1 MKHQHISEWL
11 DQREPGGW
19 TPQEPA
25 AAEQQ
30 AAHCPE
36 CRTAWAASQ
45 AARALLQARAKASV
59 APPPHFATAL
69 MRSIEAPA
77 LPLALRLWRIN
88 SRLIYTTAAAVALL
102 TVLALREELALRSRE
117 YSDAAIEA
125 ASLSVVHD
133 IAMGGSDEDAVSN

>member
-11 DQREPGGW
+11 DQREPGAW
-19 TPQEPA
+19 TPQERA
-25 AAEQQ
+25 AAELH

-36 CRTAWAASQ
+36 CRNAWAAAQ
-45 AARALLQARAKASV
+45 TARALLQARARLTV

-69 MRSIEAPA
+69 MRSIDTPS
-77 LPLALRLWRIN
+77 LPLALRLWRAN

-102 TVLALREELALRSRE
+102 TVLALREEFALRSRE

-125 ASLSVVHD
+125 ASVAAVHD